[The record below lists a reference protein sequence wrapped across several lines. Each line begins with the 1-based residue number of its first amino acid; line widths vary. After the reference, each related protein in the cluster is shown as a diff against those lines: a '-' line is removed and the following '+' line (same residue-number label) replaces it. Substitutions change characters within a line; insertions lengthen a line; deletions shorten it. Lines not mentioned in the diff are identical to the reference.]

1 MGGDAMALFIAQF
14 CLAEWTTMSTCNLSI
29 GELEAKYPL
38 YCKALKILIKQGK
51 TNAQLQRTLCWD
63 RLRLLHRSL
72 PRQYKS
78 PERLMLIIQAEF
90 ASVQDVWGGFVM
102 VEMNVFRTKVLSF
115 VLSRIAELDQ
125 VQLYEDSYALTQEFR
140 EWLLDPQI
148 QPSSRQ
154 AKP

>member
-1 MGGDAMALFIAQF
+1 M
-14 CLAEWTTMSTCNLSI
+14 
-29 GELEAKYPL
+29 
-38 YCKALKILIKQGK
+38 
-51 TNAQLQRTLCWD
+51 
-63 RLRLLHRSL
+63 
-72 PRQYKS
+72 
-78 PERLMLIIQAEF
+78 
-90 ASVQDVWGGFVM
+90 M

-125 VQLYEDSYALTQEFR
+125 VQRYEDSYALTQEFR